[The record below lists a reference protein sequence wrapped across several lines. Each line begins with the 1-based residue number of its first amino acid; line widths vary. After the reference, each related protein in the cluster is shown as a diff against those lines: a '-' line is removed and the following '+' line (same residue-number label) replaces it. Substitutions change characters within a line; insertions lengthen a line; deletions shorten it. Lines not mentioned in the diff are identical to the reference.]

1 MGKEIVWC
9 KIDKNKHLKAPSSH
23 KEEGA
28 FFYQKLS
35 KIKKMKVLKFGG
47 TSVGSVES
55 ITKLLQIIEKEQ
67 SGSGSPVVVLSA
79 MSGVTNLLSDMANK
93 AEKGISFTD
102 DLKDLEERHFHI
114 IKELLAVAKQ
124 NPVFTKLRILFNE
137 LEDILQGVMIL
148 GELTPRTRDLI
159 LSYGERCSAFMISKI
174 AGQKDDDDLFVS
186 AANLIKTDSNYGQAR
201 VNMELSKLLI
211 RDFYQKNND
220 KIIFTTGFI
229 ASNEEGRITT
239 LGRGGS
245 DYTAAIIASAL
256 NAEEIEIWT
265 DVNGMMTA
273 DPRMVKKAFSLPEL
287 SYTEAM
293 ELSFFGAKV
302 IYPPTMIPA
311 FLKKIP
317 IVIRNTF
324 EPEFTGTVIRHDCEN
339 SHLAIKGISSIN
351 DISIINVEGSGM
363 VGKAGFSG
371 RLFSLLAREQINIIL
386 ITQSSSEHSITFAI
400 HPADAEKAQ
409 KLIAQEFELELLAK
423 KMEVPVFE
431 HHLSVLAIVGENMKQ
446 SPGISGKLFHA
457 LGRNGINVRAIA
469 QGSSEYNI
477 SVVISKEDLKKGLNA
492 VHDAFFVG
500 LNKTLHLFCIG
511 TGNIG
516 STLFRQLLAHQDFLQ
531 KHNGLQIKVVGISN
545 SRKMLFNED
554 GIKLENW
561 SEELQKQGENADL
574 ASFVRKMKE
583 LNLPN
588 CVLADNTASV
598 EPIDFYHEIFSA
610 NISIV
615 TCNKIGNSGT
625 FEQYKLF
632 RDSAR
637 LHGVDFFYET
647 NVGAGLP
654 IVKTLKDLMLSGDR
668 IIKIEA
674 ILSGTISYIF
684 NHYKGDNSFHDVV
697 KQAQEKGY
705 TEPDPRDD
713 LRGTDFMRKMLILA
727 RDAGYALDPEDVII
741 ENMLPQACLQAK
753 SVDDFYYALKSEH
766 AFFEDMKSKA
776 EHDKK
781 VLRYIGKLE
790 NGQVKIS
797 LQMVDET
804 HPFYA
809 LSGSDNIISF
819 STERYS
825 ERPMVVKGPGAGAEV
840 TAAGVFADIV
850 NVGANKL

>member
-1 MGKEIVWC
+1 M
-9 KIDKNKHLKAPSSH
+9 KI
-23 KEEGA
+23 
-28 FFYQKLS
+28 
-35 KIKKMKVLKFGG
+35 LKFGG

-55 ITKLLQIIEKEQ
+55 ISKLLQIIEKEQ
-67 SGSGSPVVVLSA
+67 NQSGNPVIVLSA
-79 MSGVTNLLSDMANK
+79 MSGVTNLLSSMADI
-93 AEKGISFTD
+93 AAQGGTFSHE
-102 DLKDLEERHFHI
+102 LRELEERHFDV
-114 IKELLAVAKQ
+114 IKELLAVPKQ

-137 LEDILQGVMIL
+137 LEDLLQGVLIL
-148 GELTPRTRDLI
+148 RELTPRTRDLV

-174 AGQKDDDDLFVS
+174 AGQKLDDDLYVN
-186 AANLIKTDSNYGQAR
+186 AADVIKTDSSFGQAR
-201 VNMELSKLLI
+201 VNMELTEILI
-211 RDFYQKNND
+211 RDFYTNNPG
-220 KIIFTTGFI
+220 KMLFVTGFI
-229 ASNEEGRITT
+229 ASNEAGRITT

-245 DYTAAIIASAL
+245 DYTAAIFGSAL

-287 SYTEAM
+287 SYIEAM

-311 FLKKIP
+311 FMKKIP

-324 EPEFTGTVIRHDCEN
+324 EPEFQGSVIRHDCESSN
-339 SHLAIKGISSIN
+339 LSIKGISSIN
-351 DISIINVEGSGM
+351 DISIINLEGSGM

-371 RLFSLLAREQINIIL
+371 RLFSLLAREQINVIL

-400 HPADAEKAQ
+400 HPTDAARAQ
-409 KLIAQEFELELLAK
+409 QLIEQEFELELLAK
-423 KMEVPVFE
+423 KIESPVFE
-431 HHLSVLAIVGENMKQ
+431 QDLSVLAIVGENMKQ
-446 SPGISGKLFHA
+446 TPGISGKLFHA

-477 SVVISKEDLKKGLNA
+477 SVVISREDLNKGLNA
-492 VHDAFFVG
+492 VHDAFFVE
-500 LNKTLHLFCIG
+500 LNKTLNVFCLG

-516 STLFRQLLAHQDFLQ
+516 TTLFKQLLEHNYFLQ
-531 KHNGLQIKVVGISN
+531 KHNGIQIKVVGIGN
-545 SRKMLFNED
+545 TRKMMFDAEGIDLETWQDTLYNE
-554 GIKLENW
+554 
-561 SEELQKQGENADL
+561 GEQADL
-574 ASFVRKMKE
+574 SLFVERMKSM
-583 LNLPN
+583 NLPN
-588 CVLADNTASV
+588 CVFADNTASLK
-598 EPIDFYHEIFSA
+598 PIEHYLDIFCS

-615 TCNKIGNSGT
+615 TCNKIGNSSS

-632 RDSAR
+632 RDTAR

-654 IVKTLKDLMLSGDR
+654 IVKTLKDLMISGDR
-668 IIKIEA
+668 ILSIEA

-684 NHYKGDNSFHDVV
+684 NNYRGDVTFHDIV
-697 KQAQEKGY
+697 KQAQERGY

-727 RDAGYALDPEDVII
+727 RDAGYELEAADVEI
-741 ENMLPQACLQAK
+741 ESMLPKSCLGAET
-753 SVDDFYYALKSEH
+753 VDDFYKSLLVEND
-766 AFFEDMKSKA
+766 FFERMKKQA
-776 EHDKK
+776 ENGKQ

-790 NGQVKIS
+790 NGKVKIG

-819 STERYS
+819 ITDRYK

-850 NVGANKL
+850 HVGANKL

>member
-1 MGKEIVWC
+1 M
-9 KIDKNKHLKAPSSH
+9 KI
-23 KEEGA
+23 
-28 FFYQKLS
+28 
-35 KIKKMKVLKFGG
+35 LKFGG

-55 ITKLLQIIEKEQ
+55 ISKLLQIIEKEQ
-67 SGSGSPVVVLSA
+67 NQSGNPVIVLSA
-79 MSGVTNLLSDMANK
+79 MSGVTNLLSSMADI
-93 AEKGISFTD
+93 AAQGGTFSHE
-102 DLKDLEERHFHI
+102 LRELEERHFDV
-114 IKELLAVAKQ
+114 IKELLAVPKQ

-137 LEDILQGVMIL
+137 LEDLLQGVLIL
-148 GELTPRTRDLI
+148 RELTPRTRDLV

-174 AGQKDDDDLFVS
+174 AGQKLDDDLYVN
-186 AANLIKTDSNYGQAR
+186 AADVIKTDSSFGQAR
-201 VNMELSKLLI
+201 VNMELTEILI
-211 RDFYQKNND
+211 RDFYTNNPG
-220 KIIFTTGFI
+220 KMLFVTGFI
-229 ASNEEGRITT
+229 ASNEAGRITT

-245 DYTAAIIASAL
+245 DYTAAIFGSAL

-287 SYTEAM
+287 SYIEAM

-311 FLKKIP
+311 FMKKIP

-324 EPEFTGTVIRHDCEN
+324 EPEFQGSVIRHDCESSN
-339 SHLAIKGISSIN
+339 LSIKGISSIN
-351 DISIINVEGSGM
+351 DISIINLEGSGM

-371 RLFSLLAREQINIIL
+371 RLFSLLAREQINVIL

-400 HPADAEKAQ
+400 HPTDAARAQ
-409 KLIAQEFELELLAK
+409 QLIEQEFELELLAK
-423 KMEVPVFE
+423 KIESPVFE
-431 HHLSVLAIVGENMKQ
+431 QDLSVLAIVGENMKQ
-446 SPGISGKLFHA
+446 TPGISGKLFHA

-477 SVVISKEDLKKGLNA
+477 SVVISREDLNKGLNA
-492 VHDAFFVG
+492 VHDAFFVE
-500 LNKTLHLFCIG
+500 LNKTLNVFCLG

-516 STLFRQLLAHQDFLQ
+516 TTLFKQLLEHNYFLQ
-531 KHNGLQIKVVGISN
+531 KHNGIQIKVVGIGN
-545 SRKMLFNED
+545 TRKMMFDAEGIDLETWQDTLYNE
-554 GIKLENW
+554 
-561 SEELQKQGENADL
+561 GEQADL
-574 ASFVRKMKE
+574 SLFVERMKSM
-583 LNLPN
+583 NLPN
-588 CVLADNTASV
+588 CVFADNTASLK
-598 EPIDFYHEIFSA
+598 PIEHYLDIFCS

-615 TCNKIGNSGT
+615 TCNKIGNSSS

-632 RDSAR
+632 RDTAR

-654 IVKTLKDLMLSGDR
+654 IVKTLKDLMISGDR
-668 IIKIEA
+668 ILSIEA

-684 NHYKGDNSFHDVV
+684 NNYRGDVKFHDIV
-697 KQAQEKGY
+697 KQAQERGY

-727 RDAGYALDPEDVII
+727 RDAGYELEAADVEI
-741 ENMLPQACLQAK
+741 ESMLPKSCLGAET
-753 SVDDFYYALKSEH
+753 VDDFYKSLLVEND
-766 AFFEDMKSKA
+766 FFERMKKQA
-776 EHDKK
+776 ENGKQ

-790 NGQVKIS
+790 NGKVKIG

-819 STERYS
+819 ITDRYK

-850 NVGANKL
+850 HVGANKL

>member
-1 MGKEIVWC
+1 
-9 KIDKNKHLKAPSSH
+9 
-23 KEEGA
+23 
-28 FFYQKLS
+28 
-35 KIKKMKVLKFGG
+35 MKVLKFGG

-55 ITKLLQIIEKEQ
+55 ISKLVQIIEKEQ
-67 SGSGSPVVVLSA
+67 ANSGNPVVVLSA
-79 MSGVTNLLSDMANK
+79 MSGVTNLLATIAEK
-93 AEKGISFTD
+93 AEQGGTFSNE
-102 DLKDLEERHFHI
+102 LKELEERHFHV
-114 IKELLAVAKQ
+114 IKELLAVSKQ

-137 LEDILQGVMIL
+137 LEDLLQGVLIL
-148 GELTPRTRDLI
+148 RELTPRTRDQI
-159 LSYGERCSAFMISKI
+159 LSYGERCSALMISKI
-174 AGQKDDDDLFVS
+174 FGQKLDDDLFVN
-186 AANLIKTDSNYGQAR
+186 AAELIKTDSTYGQAR
-201 VNMELSKLLI
+201 VNMELSEMLI
-211 RDFYQKNND
+211 RDHYSRNSD
-220 KIIFTTGFI
+220 KIIFVTGFI
-229 ASNEEGRITT
+229 ASNEEGSITT

-245 DYTAAIIASAL
+245 DYTAAIVGSAL

-273 DPRMVKKAFSLPEL
+273 DPKMVKKAFSLPEL

-324 EPEFTGTVIRHDCEN
+324 EPEFQGSVIRHNCQSSN
-339 SHLAIKGISSIN
+339 LAIKGISSIN
-351 DISIINVEGSGM
+351 DISIINIEGSGM

-400 HPADAEKAQ
+400 HPSDAARAQ
-409 KLIAQEFELELLAK
+409 YLIEHEFELELLAK
-423 KMEVPVFE
+423 KIEAPVFE
-431 HHLSVLAIVGENMKQ
+431 QDLSVLAIVGENMKQ
-446 SPGISGKLFHA
+446 TPGISGKLFHS

-477 SVVISKEDLKKGLNA
+477 SVVISRDDLNKGLNA
-492 VHDAFFVG
+492 VHDAFFVE
-500 LNKTLHLFCIG
+500 LNKTLHVFCLG

-516 STLFRQLLAHQDFLQ
+516 TTLFKQVLEHKDFLQ
-531 KHNGLQIKVVGISN
+531 KHNGIQIKVVGISN
-545 SRKMLFNED
+545 TRKMMFNDE
-554 GIKLENW
+554 GITLENW
-561 SEELQKQGENADL
+561 ENDLQEQGETAEL
-574 ASFVRKMKE
+574 STFVKRMKVM
-583 LNLPN
+583 NLPN
-588 CVLADNTASV
+588 CVFADNTASKS
-598 EPIDFYHEIFSA
+598 PIEFYHEIFSS

-615 TCNKIGNSGT
+615 TCNKIGNSGSLA
-625 FEQYKLF
+625 QYKEF
-632 RDSAR
+632 RDTAR

-654 IVKTLKDLMLSGDR
+654 IVKTLKDLMISGDR
-668 IIKIEA
+668 IISIES

-684 NHYKGDNSFHDVV
+684 NNYKGDVTFHDIV

-727 RDAGYALDPEDVII
+727 RDAGYELEAEDIDI
-741 ENMLPQACLQAK
+741 ESMLPQSCLDAK
-753 SVDDFYYALKSEH
+753 SVDDFYLALKAEND
-766 AFFEDMKSKA
+766 FFDTIKKQA
-776 EHDKK
+776 EEGKK

-790 NGQVKIS
+790 NGKVKIS
-797 LQMVDET
+797 LQMVNDT

-819 STERYS
+819 TTERYR

-850 NVGANKL
+850 NVGAQKF